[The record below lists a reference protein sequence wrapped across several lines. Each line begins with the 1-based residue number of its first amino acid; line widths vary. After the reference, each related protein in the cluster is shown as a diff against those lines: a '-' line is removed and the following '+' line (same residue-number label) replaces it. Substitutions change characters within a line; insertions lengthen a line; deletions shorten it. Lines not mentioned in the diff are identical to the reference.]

1 MDSATAGLDAQFN
14 RAVDIVQSL
23 PKGGTIQTT
32 YEDKLWL
39 YSLYKQAIEGD
50 VAVPRPGMLDLLGK
64 AKWDAWNR
72 QKGIDKPQAK
82 RLYVSAL
89 VKVGNACSR
98 QTSITD
104 PSRF

>member
-1 MDSATAGLDAQFN
+1 M
-14 RAVDIVQSL
+14 
-23 PKGGTIQTT
+23 P
-32 YEDKLWL
+32 
-39 YSLYKQAIEGD
+39 AIEGD

-64 AKWDAWNR
+64 AKWDAWNK